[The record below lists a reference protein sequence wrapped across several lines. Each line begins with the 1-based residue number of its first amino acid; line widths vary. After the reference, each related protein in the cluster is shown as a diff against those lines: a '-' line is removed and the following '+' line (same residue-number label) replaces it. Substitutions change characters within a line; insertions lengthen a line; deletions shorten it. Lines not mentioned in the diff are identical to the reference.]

1 MGPGVFGAP
10 VGTAV
15 VGVPVATGASVGVA
29 LGNVGL
35 AVGAIDGVGD
45 GVCEGPG
52 VDVGSPVG

>member
-1 MGPGVFGAP
+1 VFGAP